1 MGSSSDFSVMQH
13 AVPFFKQFDIT
24 ARLSLIAS
32 AHRTPDRVHE
42 EVRAAEE
49 AGAVAIICAA
59 GMAAHLAGVVA
70 GTTNLPV
77 IGVPLASGALDGLG
91 ALLSTVQMPAGIPV
105 ATVGVGKAGARNA
118 AILVAYDRASSS
130 ARRCSAQGLPRA
142 HERDGGEGRCR
153 GRSASR

>member
-1 MGSSSDFSVMQH
+1 MDVLVLMGSSSDFSVMQH

-24 ARLSLIAS
+24 ARITVAS

-70 GTTNLPV
+70 DDEPPCDRCCAGERRARWARRV
-77 IGVPLASGALDGLG
+77 ALDR
-91 ALLSTVQMPAGIPV
+91 PDAG
-105 ATVGVGKAGARNA
+105 G
-118 AILVAYDRASSS
+118 Y
-130 ARRCSAQGLPRA
+130 PRG
-142 HERDGGEGRCR
+142 DGRC
-153 GRSASR
+153 G